1 MKPGAAEA
9 ETTLLY
15 IDYGSCGDTNLYMCW
30 NVEKYIKKV
39 SFFTD
44 NSEKEPFLNI

>member
-1 MKPGAAEA
+1 MKPGAAEV

-15 IDYGSCGDTNLYMCW
+15 IDYGSCGDTNSYMCW

-44 NSEKEPFLNI
+44 NSEKKSFLNI